1 MYGKNLVKLF
11 RAIRLLTKEEGVTI
25 SQLQEDL
32 ETSRRSVY
40 RLLDT
45 LQDLHFP
52 LFEDKIDNNPA
63 RKWKLNKDYLAKLP
77 NIRLSELQLT
87 KEEIILLFFLFSR
100 GTVFK
105 NTKLEKYLYSLKE
118 KLDIFLPTNLKTEQA
133 ITKLDDIFIPHNP
146 NLQDYSGKEEILDD
160 LTDSIVQYKRC
171 IITYY
176 SLATNQDK
184 IFQID
189 PLKMFEHGS
198 ELFVFA
204 RVVKYMSISILAVER
219 IKKLTVLETRYEYP
233 SEFNPEEILDS
244 VSILSFGD
252 PMAAR
257 IWFSPEQAPYIK
269 NRQWAPEQEINEQ
282 ADGSIILSISTTG
295 LFDVKKWIL
304 SFGSAA
310 KVLGP
315 EHFVRE
321 VNEEILKMIK
331 AYT

>member
-1 MYGKNLVKLF
+1 MRILIVEDDKDLAEN
-11 RAIRLLTKEEGVTI
+11 
-25 SQLQEDL
+25 LQEYL

-45 LQDLHFP
+45 LQDLNFP
-52 LFEDKIDNNPA
+52 LYEDKLDNNPA
-63 RKWKLNKDYLAKLP
+63 RKWKLDKDYLAKLP

-118 KLDIFLPTNLKTEQA
+118 KLDIFLPTNLKKEQA
-133 ITKLDDIFIPHNP
+133 IAKLDDIFIPNSP

-160 LTDSIVQYKRC
+160 LTDSIVKYKRC

-198 ELFVFA
+198 SLFVFA
-204 RVVKYMSISILAVER
+204 RIVKYMSISILAVER

-233 SEFNPEEILDS
+233 LEFNPEEILDS

-257 IWFSPEQAPYIK
+257 IWFSPEQAHYIK
-269 NRQWAPEQEINEQ
+269 TRQWAPEQEINEQ

-295 LFDVKKWIL
+295 LFDVKKWVL
-304 SFGSAA
+304 SFGSGA

-315 EHFVRE
+315 EDFARE
-321 VNEEILKMIK
+321 VNEEILKMMRT
-331 AYT
+331 YTL